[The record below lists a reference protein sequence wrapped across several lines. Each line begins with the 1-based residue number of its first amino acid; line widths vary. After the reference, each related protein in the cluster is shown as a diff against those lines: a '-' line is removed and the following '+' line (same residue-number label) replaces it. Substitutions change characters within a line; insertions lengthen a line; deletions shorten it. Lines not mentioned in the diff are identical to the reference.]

1 MRCRWPAIILWPDTA
16 LTRSALTCV
25 AKKVVIV
32 DAPSGGRASQSE
44 EHLSFWIDEAG
55 KTITFVDGVPLS
67 VRRFD
72 AQWISATYEDVSP
85 HDIAT
90 PEQIDQIARMAELGL
105 NDHGTFWRYLDIV
118 LAARRRI
125 LYSSLYDPFH
135 YADPAARPQSGLM

>member
-1 MRCRWPAIILWPDTA
+1 LWPDIA

-32 DAPSGGRASQSE
+32 DAPSGSRASQSE

-72 AQWISATYEDVSP
+72 AQWISAIHEDVSYKF
-85 HDIAT
+85 DRGSDRLTYAGASAKDGTAT
-90 PEQIDQIARMAELGL
+90 
-105 NDHGTFWRYLDIV
+105 IV
-118 LAARRRI
+118 IGSGRCTG
-125 LYSSLYDPFH
+125 
-135 YADPAARPQSGLM
+135 PAKP

>member
-1 MRCRWPAIILWPDTA
+1 LWPDTA

-32 DAPSGGRASQSE
+32 DAPSGSRASQSE

-72 AQWISATYEDVSP
+72 AQWISAIYEDVSYEF
-85 HDIAT
+85 DRGSDRMTYAGASAKDGTAT
-90 PEQIDQIARMAELGL
+90 
-105 NDHGTFWRYLDIV
+105 IV
-118 LAARRRI
+118 IRCTG
-125 LYSSLYDPFH
+125 
-135 YADPAARPQSGLM
+135 PAKP

>member
-1 MRCRWPAIILWPDTA
+1 MKGRVVRYALSLAAIILWPDTA

-32 DAPSGGRASQSE
+32 DAPSGSRASESE

-72 AQWISATYEDVSP
+72 AQWISATYEDVSYEL
-85 HDIAT
+85 DRASDRLTYAGASAKNSTAT
-90 PEQIDQIARMAELGL
+90 
-105 NDHGTFWRYLDIV
+105 IV
-118 LAARRRI
+118 IGSGRCTSAA
-125 LYSSLYDPFH
+125 SP
-135 YADPAARPQSGLM
+135 